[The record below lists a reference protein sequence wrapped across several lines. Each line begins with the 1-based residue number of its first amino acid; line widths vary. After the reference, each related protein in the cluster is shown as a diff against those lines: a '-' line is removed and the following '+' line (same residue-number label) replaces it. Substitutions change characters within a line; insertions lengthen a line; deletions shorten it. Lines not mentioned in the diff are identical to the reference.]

1 MRFASGLSRHV
12 CAIGICAAAAF
23 NVQSAT
29 AQDFTEAHLKAA
41 RDAIDVLGATDAY
54 DAILPGAAEALKTEL
69 IKRDPNLE
77 AIISAT
83 VDETALT
90 LAARR
95 RDLEDEAARAYATSF
110 TEEELNA
117 ITEFYRSPVGA
128 KFQKEAPIVVRAV
141 AQAAQ
146 IWRNGI
152 ARDLAQDVA
161 SKLEATTGA
170 KPEEAAP
177 AEGGDAAG
185 GEAANQ

>member
-1 MRFASGLSRHV
+1 MRFASGLSRHIRV
-12 CAIGICAAAAF
+12 LGFCAVAAF
-23 NVQSAT
+23 TVQGAM
-29 AQDFTEAHLKAA
+29 AQDITESHLKAA
-41 RDAIDVLGATDAY
+41 RDTIDVLGATDAY

-110 TEEELNA
+110 TEEELKA
-117 ITEFYRSPVGA
+117 ITEFYKSPVGA

-146 IWRNGI
+146 IWRNGV
-152 ARDLAQDVA
+152 ARDLTQEVTA
-161 SKLEATTGA
+161 KLEATTGT
-170 KPEEAAP
+170 KPEEAPAEQAP
-177 AEGGDAAG
+177 AEGTAS
-185 GEAANQ
+185 E

>member
-1 MRFASGLSRHV
+1 MRFASGFSRHI
-12 CAIGICAAAAF
+12 CALGLCAAAALHAHAA
-23 NVQSAT
+23 SA
-29 AQDFTEAHLKAA
+29 QEFTESHLQAAHAT
-41 RDAIDVLGATDAY
+41 INVLGATDAY
-54 DAILPGAAEALKTEL
+54 DAILPAAAQALKAEL

-83 VDETALT
+83 VDETAIT

-110 TEEELNA
+110 TEEELKA
-117 ITEFYRSPVGA
+117 ITEFYQSPVGE

-152 ARDLAQDVA
+152 ARDLSQEVA
-161 SKLEATTGA
+161 SKLEAVTGIT
-170 KPEEAAP
+170 KSEAP
-177 AEGGDAAG
+177 ADGGGDAAQP
-185 GEAANQ
+185 AADQ